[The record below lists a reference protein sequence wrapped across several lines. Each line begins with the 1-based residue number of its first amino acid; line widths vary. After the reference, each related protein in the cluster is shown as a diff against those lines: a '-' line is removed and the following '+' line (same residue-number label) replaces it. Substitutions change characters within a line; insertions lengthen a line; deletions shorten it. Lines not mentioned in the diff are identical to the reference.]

1 MDVYNGDY
9 IDTDGRRQSW
19 PEEFL
24 RKNVETTEAQRQGF
38 TAAHAAGV
46 PIVYGT
52 DAAVYPHGL
61 NARQFPIMVQ
71 RGMTPME
78 AIQSATSVAAQVH
91 GLVRSR
97 RQHRAGPVRRRHR
110 RQGRPAAGHQAAAGR
125 GGRDQGR
132 SRGSVDRG
140 GGPGGHDVEF
150 VEMPIF
156 ESPLS
161 ACLVVLALWLGIGVC
176 GVIRPD
182 NLRLIARVLFPL
194 SAVCGA
200 ALAVIAAASIASPA
214 ESLTLVIGLPDLPIH
229 ARLDALSGA
238 FLFLLGAATTGISL
252 FAAGYFRKGEGTAP
266 GILCLQ
272 YHLFLAAMGFVL
284 VADDAYGFMVA
295 WETMALSSYFLVTA
309 QHGRPE
315 IRRAGY
321 LYLLIAHVGAL
332 AILLCF
338 GVMQGGSWQFTFD
351 AMRAAQLDSRWAT
364 AAFGLALVGFGAKA
378 GLLPLHVWL
387 PEAHPAAPSPV
398 SALMSGI
405 MLKTAVY
412 GVLRVTFDL
421 LGDPLWWWGLI
432 PVALGLAT
440 ALFGVVFAAAQT
452 DMKRLLAYS
461 SIENIGVLFTGI
473 GLAIVFHGAGMQA
486 LAALALTAVLYHAL
500 NHAFMKS
507 LLFCGTGA
515 VLHATGER
523 NLGRLG
529 GLIHRMPWVAW
540 LTLVGVLAIAGSAA
554 PERIRVGVAAAA
566 GVPVRARGAAPVRE
580 HAAAAWRVDRRA
592 GRRAGGV
599 RDGQVLR
606 RRLPGPAARAVAGER
621 ARRRSAREGGTRV
634 ARRGLRAARPAA
646 GAGRSA
652 VSATSRRQ
660 LTGHAVATAQGWSW
674 LLAPLPDREV
684 SYAPLVLLL
693 VIAAVVAITFL
704 TVRLTYRR
712 AVRRVPPWDC
722 GFVRVDA
729 RMQDTAEGFGQ
740 PIRHIFQSFFQMER
754 ELPSPFDAT
763 PRYQVT
769 IGDRI
774 WLALYQPLGGIV
786 QRLADSVAWLQQG
799 RISTY
804 LLYSFVTLVVLL
816 AVVL

>member
-1 MDVYNGDY
+1 
-9 IDTDGRRQSW
+9 
-19 PEEFL
+19 
-24 RKNVETTEAQRQGF
+24 
-38 TAAHAAGV
+38 
-46 PIVYGT
+46 
-52 DAAVYPHGL
+52 
-61 NARQFPIMVQ
+61 
-71 RGMTPME
+71 
-78 AIQSATSVAAQVH
+78 
-91 GLVRSR
+91 
-97 RQHRAGPVRRRHR
+97 
-110 RQGRPAAGHQAAAGR
+110 
-125 GGRDQGR
+125 
-132 SRGSVDRG
+132 
-140 GGPGGHDVEF
+140 
-150 VEMPIF
+150 MPIF

-161 ACLVVLALWLGIGVC
+161 ACLVVLALWLGIGIC

-200 ALAVIAAASIASPA
+200 ALALIAAASIASPA
-214 ESLTLVIGLPDLPIH
+214 ESVTLVIGLPDLPIH

-238 FLFLLGAATTGISL
+238 FLFLLGAATTGISM

-266 GILCLQ
+266 GLLCLQ

-309 QHGRPE
+309 QHGLPE

-364 AAFGLALVGFGAKA
+364 VAFGLALVGFGAKA

-473 GLAIVFHGAGMQA
+473 GLAIVFHGAGMRP

-540 LTLVGVLAIAGSAA
+540 LTLVGVLAIAGLPPLNGFVSEWLLLQAFLFA
-554 PERIRVGVAAAA
+554 HEVPHPFVNMLLPLGASIVALAAALAAYVMVKFYGVVFLGQPREPSLADAHDA
-566 GVPVRARGAAPVRE
+566 GPIEKAGLAWLAAGCVLL
-580 HAAAAWRVDRRA
+580 
-592 GRRAGGV
+592 GV
-599 RDGQVLR
+599 LPGQV
-606 RRLPGPAARAVAGER
+606 V
-621 ARRRSAREGGTRV
+621 
-634 ARRGLRAARPAA
+634 
-646 GAGRSA
+646 GALGY
-652 VSATSRRQ
+652 VTEQ
-660 LTGHAVATAQGWSW
+660 LTGHAVARAPGWSW

-693 VIAAVVAITFL
+693 VIAAVVATTFL
-704 TVRLTYRR
+704 AVRLAYRR
-712 AVRRVPPWDC
+712 VVRRAPPWDC

-740 PIRHIFQSFFQMER
+740 PIRHIFQAFFQMKR

-763 PRYQVT
+763 PRYRVT

-774 WLALYQPLGGIV
+774 WLALYEPLGGIV